1 MDAPRL
7 CSRCTKGSRENR
19 SAHGYRQPDQGAQEA
34 LGLSQE
40 ELAQRLYLT
49 RVTVS
54 HWETGKTLPDVQS
67 MLLLANLFGTTIDE
81 MVRGDVDEMREMV
94 EKGEQQR
101 KAFAIALAAVEVTVI
116 AVLAFM
122 AVAGRDYLDS
132 ALRLLLAVL
141 VLASSVVTLVARRG
155 GGTREAKSADEL
167 LGAASGDPV
176 EAARESASANAM
188 RLVLQVFV
196 GLVVGIGV
204 LVIGGLLLDVQDF
217 TGLAAA
223 VGGAAALA
231 AAQMLG
237 RYTRSM
243 WTAAVLPALWAA
255 GAVALGAATGGL
267 GSPRGWI
274 AVADGAPATG
284 QGRRRS
290 RTPRALPPK
299 TARRWD

>member
-1 MDAPRL
+1 MDV
-7 CSRCTKGSRENR
+7 GNQIREC
-19 SAHGYRQPDQGAQEA
+19 RQR

-40 ELAQRLYLT
+40 ELAQRLYVT

-94 EKGEQQR
+94 EKDEQQR
-101 KAFAIALAAVEVTVI
+101 KAFAIALGAVEVTVI

-122 AVAGRDYLDS
+122 ATAGRDYLDS

-141 VLASSVVTLVARRG
+141 VLASAVVVLVARRQERG
-155 GGTREAKSADEL
+155 RDARSAAEL

-176 EAARESASANAM
+176 EAARESTSANVM

-196 GLVVGIGV
+196 GLAVGIGV
-204 LVIGGLLLDVQDF
+204 LVIGGLLLDVRDF

-223 VGGAAALA
+223 VGVSAALA

-237 RYTRSM
+237 RYARPT
-243 WTAAVLPALWAA
+243 WTAAILPALWVV

-274 AVADGAPATG
+274 AVAGGAISLLAFWAIG
-284 QGRRRS
+284 RS
-290 RTPRALPPK
+290 RRG
-299 TARRWD
+299 

>member
-1 MDAPRL
+1 
-7 CSRCTKGSRENR
+7 
-19 SAHGYRQPDQGAQEA
+19 
-34 LGLSQE
+34 
-40 ELAQRLYLT
+40 
-49 RVTVS
+49 
-54 HWETGKTLPDVQS
+54 
-67 MLLLANLFGTTIDE
+67 MLLFANLFGTTIDE
-81 MVRGDVDEMREMV
+81 LVRGDVDEMREMV

-101 KAFAIALAAVEVTVI
+101 KAFAIALGAVEVTVI
-116 AVLAFM
+116 TVLAFM
-122 AVAGRDYLDS
+122 ATAGRDYLDS

-141 VLASSVVTLVARRG
+141 VLVSSVVTLVARRG
-155 GGTREAKSADEL
+155 GGNREAKSAAEL

-196 GLVVGIGV
+196 GLTVGIGV

-243 WTAAVLPALWAA
+243 WTAAVLPALWVA
-255 GAVALGAATGGL
+255 GVVILSATT
-267 GSPRGWI
+267 GSPVTLRRWI
-274 AVADGAPATG
+274 AVVGVAISFLAFWVI
-284 QGRRRS
+284 GRGKRRG
-290 RTPRALPPK
+290 
-299 TARRWD
+299 

>member
-1 MDAPRL
+1 MDV
-7 CSRCTKGSRENR
+7 GNQIRER
-19 SAHGYRQPDQGAQEA
+19 RQR

-40 ELAQRLYLT
+40 ELAQRLYVS

-54 HWETGKTLPDVQS
+54 HWETSKTLPDVQS

-94 EKGEQQR
+94 EKNEQQR
-101 KAFAIALAAVEVTVI
+101 KAFAIALGAVEVTVI

-141 VLASSVVTLVARRG
+141 VLASAVVALVARRG
-155 GGTREAKSADEL
+155 GEGWEAKSAAEL

-176 EAARESASANAM
+176 EAARESASANVM

-196 GLVVGIGV
+196 GLAVGIGV
-204 LVIGGLLLDVQDF
+204 LVIGGLLLDVRDF

-231 AAQMLG
+231 TAQMLG
-237 RYTRSM
+237 RYTRSA
-243 WTAAVLPALWAA
+243 WTAAVLPTLW
-255 GAVALGAATGGL
+255 VVLVVILSVTTGN
-267 GSPRGWI
+267 SVTPRRWI
-274 AVADGAPATG
+274 AVAGVAISLLAFCAI
-284 QGRRRS
+284 GRRRCG
-290 RTPRALPPK
+290 
-299 TARRWD
+299 

>member
-1 MDAPRL
+1 MDVGNQIGER
-7 CSRCTKGSRENR
+7 RR
-19 SAHGYRQPDQGAQEA
+19 A
-34 LGLSQE
+34 LGLSQG
-40 ELAQRLYLT
+40 ELARRLYVS

-54 HWETGKTLPDVQS
+54 HRGTSKTLPDVQS

-81 MVRGDVDEMREMV
+81 LVRGDVDEMREMV
-94 EKGEQQR
+94 ERDEQQR
-101 KAFAIALAAVEVTVI
+101 KAFAIALGAVEVTAI

-122 AVAGRDYLDS
+122 ATAGRDYLDS

-155 GGTREAKSADEL
+155 GGGNREAKSAAEL

-196 GLVVGIGV
+196 GLTVGIGV

-243 WTAAVLPALWAA
+243 WTAAVLPALWVA
-255 GAVALGAATGGL
+255 GVVILSVVT
-267 GSPRGWI
+267 GSPVTLRRWI
-274 AVADGAPATG
+274 AVVGVAISFLAFWVI
-284 QGRRRS
+284 GRGKRRG
-290 RTPRALPPK
+290 
-299 TARRWD
+299 

>member
-1 MDAPRL
+1 MDI
-7 CSRCTKGSRENR
+7 GNQIRER
-19 SAHGYRQPDQGAQEA
+19 RQA

-40 ELAQRLYLT
+40 ELAQRLYVS

-67 MLLLANLFGTTIDE
+67 MLLLANLFGTSIDE

-94 EKGEQQR
+94 EKDEQQR
-101 KAFAIALAAVEVTVI
+101 KAFAIALGAVEVTVI

-122 AVAGRDYLDS
+122 VTVGRDYLDL

-141 VLASSVVTLVARRG
+141 VLASAVVVLVARRQEG
-155 GGTREAKSADEL
+155 GRDARNAAEL

-196 GLVVGIGV
+196 GLAVGIGV
-204 LVIGGLLLDVQDF
+204 LVLGGLLLDVRDF

-223 VGGAAALA
+223 VGVAAALA
-231 AAQMLG
+231 AARMLG
-237 RYTRSM
+237 RYARPV
-243 WTAAVLPALWAA
+243 WTAAILPALWVV

-267 GSPRGWI
+267 ASPRDWI
-274 AVADGAPATG
+274 AVAGGAISLLAFWAI
-284 QGRRRS
+284 GRGKRRG
-290 RTPRALPPK
+290 
-299 TARRWD
+299 

>member
-1 MDAPRL
+1 MNTVVNIGRTIA
-7 CSRCTKGSRENR
+7 RER
-19 SAHGYRQPDQGAQEA
+19 RRAGITQEQLA
-34 LGLSQE
+34 DHLGVSKAAVSKW
-40 ELAQRLYLT
+40 ELGR
-49 RVTVS
+49 
-54 HWETGKTLPDVQS
+54 TLPDVQS

-94 EKGEQQR
+94 EKGEQRR
-101 KAFAIALAAVEVTVI
+101 KAFAIALGAVEVTVI

-132 ALRLLLAVL
+132 VLRLLLAVL
-141 VLASSVVTLVARRG
+141 VLASSVVALVARRG
-155 GGTREAKSADEL
+155 GENQDARSAAEL

-176 EAARESASANAM
+176 EAARESAPANAM

-196 GLVVGIGV
+196 GLTVGIGV
-204 LVIGGLLLDVQDF
+204 LVIGGLLLDVRDF

-274 AVADGAPATG
+274 AVADGAAATG

-290 RTPRALPPK
+290 RTPCAPPPK

>member
-1 MDAPRL
+1 MGCEGSDGCMDVGNQIKERRARL
-7 CSRCTKGSRENR
+7 GI
-19 SAHGYRQPDQGAQEA
+19 
-34 LGLSQE
+34 SQE
-40 ELAQRLYLT
+40 ELAQKLYVS

-94 EKGEQQR
+94 EKNEQQR
-101 KAFAIALAAVEVTVI
+101 KAFAIALGAVEVTVI

-132 ALRLLLAVL
+132 ALRPLLAVL
-141 VLASSVVTLVARRG
+141 VLASAVVALVARRG
-155 GGTREAKSADEL
+155 GEGWEAKGAAEL

-176 EAARESASANAM
+176 EAAQESASANVM

-196 GLVVGIGV
+196 GLAVGIGV
-204 LVIGGLLLDVQDF
+204 LVIGGLLLDVRDF

-237 RYTRSM
+237 RYTRSA
-243 WTAAVLPALWAA
+243 WTAAVLPTLW
-255 GAVALGAATGGL
+255 VVLVVILSVTTGN
-267 GSPRGWI
+267 SVTPRRWI
-274 AVADGAPATG
+274 AVAGVAISLLAFWAI
-284 QGRRRS
+284 GRGKRRG
-290 RTPRALPPK
+290 
-299 TARRWD
+299 